1 MKDSALRLQDKTIL
15 LVGPFNG
22 VTQACMRTLTEFG
35 CDVAFVSDQTP
46 NASRYVDGINEARE
60 VHANYGR
67 AGFFNMPLKTEA
79 QVMEALGR
87 VTESLGRVDALV
99 DATPLSWDGSTGE
112 SVIDIC
118 VLLAEK
124 CLPFLLAKHRGR
136 IVYLFEDT
144 CLEEI
149 VPTTNTSGFR
159 DILNEKIVDLAK
171 KYSQKNVTVNGLS
184 IGVTDDFILKTYPKS
199 GSIKKSMEELQKTYP
214 SARLVETHDVA
225 LGVAYLASALSG
237 SVTGQVLRLTQG
249 FHL

>member
-60 VHANYGR
+60 VHSNYGR
-67 AGFFNMPLKTEA
+67 AGFFNMPLKTES

-99 DATPLSWDGSTGE
+99 DATPMAWDGSTQGTA
-112 SVIDIC
+112 IDIC

-144 CLEEI
+144 SLEEI

-159 DILNEKIVDLAK
+159 DTLNEKIVELAK
-171 KYSQKNVTVNGLS
+171 QYAQKNVTVNGLS
-184 IGVTDDFILKTYPKS
+184 VGLTDDFILKTYPKNP
-199 GSIKKSMEELQKTYP
+199 SIKKSIEELQKTFP